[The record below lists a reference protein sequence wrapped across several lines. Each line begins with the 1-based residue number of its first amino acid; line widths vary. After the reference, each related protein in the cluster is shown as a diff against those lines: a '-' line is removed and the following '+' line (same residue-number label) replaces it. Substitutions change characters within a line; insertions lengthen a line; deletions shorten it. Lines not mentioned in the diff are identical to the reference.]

1 MFHREHIH
9 RKGLTNM
16 STITLPIWIFALS
29 FGVPCVSLLFLVG
42 FFLRKI
48 RNPKKNEFA
57 NLCLQRV
64 EDPHASH
71 QKFHSDLLRMQV
83 DTIFNGLNAIIETE
97 RLKINSLLNPN
108 NNILFETKEGQ
119 AETPKEIPVQ
129 ETQNPP
135 QPDEPTLEQQMVNIV
150 SSGEDIEEI
159 ASELG
164 LSQTEIDL
172 AMRMRSSRES
182 NQGRKLEAVA

>member
-1 MFHREHIH
+1 
-9 RKGLTNM
+9 M

-29 FGVPCVSLLFLVG
+29 FGVPCVILLFLTG
-42 FFLRKI
+42 FCLRKI

-64 EDPHASH
+64 EDQQTSNP
-71 QKFHSDLLRMQV
+71 KFHTDLLRMQV

-97 RLKINSLLNPN
+97 RLKINALLNPN
-108 NNILFETKEGQ
+108 NNFLFEAKKPQ
-119 AETPKEIPVQ
+119 AEGSEKDVTPHEAQDDLQTVKPS
-129 ETQNPP
+129 
-135 QPDEPTLEQQMVNIV
+135 LEQQMVNIV
-150 SSGEDIEEI
+150 SSDEDIEKI

-172 AMRMRSSRES
+172 AKRMRSSRAS